1 METNPAKTNVQ
12 PAVVERE
19 ITNDVLTRVNAFQK
33 NGELTIPKDYSPEN
47 ALKSAYLILSDLKD
61 KNQKPILEVCS
72 KKSIANSLLK
82 MVVEGLSPMKKQ
94 CYFIPYGTELTL
106 IRSYQGAVALAK
118 RVSNLIDVVPN
129 VIYQDDVFEFGID
142 LETGRRKVLKHEQKL
157 SNIDN
162 KKIVGAYCYLLK
174 SDGKNEIEVMTI
186 DEIRNSWNQGQ
197 TKGNSMAHQNF
208 TQEMAKKTV
217 INRACKNI
225 INSSTDALL
234 IGEDEEKTEVEN
246 IEQNFEDV
254 RHEIVQEEI
263 KEISFD
269 AAPVQEQKQEVE
281 KDATLF
287 PDKVPF

>member
-118 RVSNLIDVVPN
+118 RVSNLTEVVAN

-142 LETGRRKVLKHEQKL
+142 LETGRRKVLKHDQKL

-174 SDGKNEIEVMTI
+174 SDGKNEVEVMTI
-186 DEIRNSWNQGQ
+186 EEIRQSWNQGFA
-197 TKGNSMAHQNF
+197 KGNSTVHQNF

-234 IGEDEEKTEVEN
+234 IGDDEEKTE
-246 IEQNFEDV
+246 IEQAEQSFEDV
-254 RHEIVQEEI
+254 RHEIVQEEV
-263 KEISFD
+263 KTISFD
-269 AAPVQEQKQEVE
+269 EVKEETKEAAPIEVGQ
-281 KDATLF
+281 T
-287 PDKVPF
+287 KVPF

>member
-19 ITNDVLTRVNAFQK
+19 ITNDVLTRVNAFRK

-174 SDGKNEIEVMTI
+174 SDGKNDIEVMTI
-186 DEIRNSWNQGQ
+186 DEIRNSWNQGY
-197 TKGNSMAHQNF
+197 TKGKSAVHENF

-234 IGEDEEKTEVEN
+234 IGEDEEKTE
-246 IEQNFEDV
+246 IETTEQAFEDV
-254 RHEIVQEEI
+254 RHEIVQEEM

-269 AAPVQEQKQEVE
+269 AAPEKQEVV

-287 PDKVPF
+287 PEKAPF